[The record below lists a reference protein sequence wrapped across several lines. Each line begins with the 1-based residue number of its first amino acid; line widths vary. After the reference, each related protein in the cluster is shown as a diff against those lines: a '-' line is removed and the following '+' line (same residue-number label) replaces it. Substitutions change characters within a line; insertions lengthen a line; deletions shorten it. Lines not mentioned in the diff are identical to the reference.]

1 RSPVIRAA
9 PPRVV
14 TRDGPTQGG
23 SLCRRHGP
31 ELEARPGD
39 RRRRDASICDG
50 RAPAASGGGD
60 GAGARHADM
69 ATVLARRVG
78 GYETAYPD
86 RIVRPARRTA
96 ALAVAGIFPPRE
108 SSAATSVGTHRARQ
122 PRRCELQGR
131 H

>member
-23 SLCRRHGP
+23 SFCRRHGP

-50 RAPAASGGGD
+50 RAAAANEGGD
-60 GAGARHADM
+60 GAATRSPAM
-69 ATVLARRVG
+69 ATVPARRVG
-78 GYETAYPD
+78 GYEAAYPD
-86 RIVRPARRTA
+86 RIVRPPRRTA
-96 ALAVAGIFPPRE
+96 ALAVAGIFPSRE
-108 SSAATSVGTHRARQ
+108 SSAGT
-122 PRRCELQGR
+122 
-131 H
+131 